1 MTMRARS
8 SLVVS
13 VLASALVAALSACG
27 DDAGV
32 SKKTGDG
39 SENGGAAGSK
49 AGGSGAGG
57 AKQPVGG
64 GPGSADDLYG
74 KVRVDGTVLLP
85 GPTGDRVVPKET
97 FFACAPDHG
106 VYEAVAAC
114 CDAAGI
120 GTEQAFT
127 LTAQAVGNS
136 AECAVFLQ
144 DSIDAGYVTVDA
156 AKVAACEAQ
165 YAADIAAIRMCN
177 GQRTLRS
184 IASLSGSCEGA
195 IVGKQAENA
204 PCIDD
209 RDCLTGLS
217 CRGAAPGT
225 PTQGTC
231 QQPKALDELCG
242 PTVPNPDAATAVAP
256 IEGHPYCVADAYC
269 EGRCRPI
276 LELGEDCEFDAACR
290 SGICRDTCVSPEDI
304 GGGDE
309 GFQCYQDEDCLDGLY
324 CMGSE
329 LEDEDFVC
337 AKQLPAGSACT
348 DETTNACVGGCVNN
362 TCGLLCG
369 LL

>member
-8 SLVVS
+8 SVLVTFSAGALVV
-13 VLASALVAALSACG
+13 AGLVACG
-27 DDAGV
+27 DDGGV

-39 SENGGAAGSK
+39 TENGGSAGTS
-49 AGGSGAGG
+49 GSSGAGG
-57 AKQPVGG
+57 QKLPVGG
-64 GPGSADDLYG
+64 GPGSPADLYG

-85 GPTGDRVVPKET
+85 GPTGDRVVQKET
-97 FFACAPDHG
+97 FFACAPEHG

-127 LTAQAVGNS
+127 LTAQGVGNS

-144 DSIDAGYVTVDA
+144 DSIDAGYATVDA

-177 GQRTLRS
+177 GQRTIRS
-184 IASLSGSCEGA
+184 VASLAGSCEGA
-195 IVGKQAENA
+195 IIGKQAETA

-209 RDCLTGLS
+209 RDCLAGLS

-242 PTVPNPDAATAVAP
+242 PTVPNPDAATAATP

-290 SGICRDTCVSPEDI
+290 SGICRDTCVDAEDI

-309 GFQCYQDEDCLDGLY
+309 GFQCFQDEDCLDGLY

-329 LEDEDFVC
+329 VEDEDFVC
-337 AKQLPAGSACT
+337 AKQLPVGSTCT
-348 DETTNACVGGCVNN
+348 DETTAACVGGCVNQ
-362 TCGLLCG
+362 TCAPLCG